1 MKYIKKI
8 RLSGFGYNINRIVNN
23 YIMLPIARIFSN
35 VKYIL
40 THELVNLD
48 MLDVVDD
55 RLHYIE
61 DKTSTLLND
70 VDNIESMLDDKC
82 DEYQVEDKIQDVID
96 NGDLITHYDLDDIKE
111 GIKDDIKELKD
122 IDSRLNE
129 KLNIII
135 NEDLNT
141 IYNKL
146 TRFDNIK
153 DDVLIVDK
161 VIEIIINRLSE
172 QSVEEQYKDFK

>member
-1 MKYIKKI
+1 MKY
-8 RLSGFGYNINRIVNN
+8 INRIVNN
-23 YIMLPIARIFSN
+23 YIKVPIIRIFSN
-35 VKYIL
+35 IKYIL

-70 VDNIESMLDDKC
+70 VENLECDINEKC
-82 DEYQVEDKIQDVID
+82 DEYQVEEKIQDVID
-96 NGDLITHYDLDDIKE
+96 NGDLITHYDLDN
-111 GIKDDIKELKD
+111 IKDDIKELKD

-135 NEDLNT
+135 N
-141 IYNKL
+141 
-146 TRFDNIK
+146 
-153 DDVLIVDK
+153 
-161 VIEIIINRLSE
+161 
-172 QSVEEQYKDFK
+172 

>member
-1 MKYIKKI
+1 MKY
-8 RLSGFGYNINRIVNN
+8 INRIVNN

-55 RLHYIE
+55 RLHHIE

-70 VDNIESMLDDKC
+70 VENLECDINEKC
-82 DEYQVEDKIQDVID
+82 DEYQVEEKIQDVID
-96 NGDLITHYDLDDIKE
+96 NGDLITHYDLDDINN
-111 GIKDDIKELKD
+111 DISELKD

-146 TRFDNIK
+146 NDSIDN
-153 DDVLIVDK
+153 LIERDLLVDEVVK
-161 VIEIIINRLSE
+161 SIVNRLE
-172 QSVEEQYKDFK
+172 RV

>member
-8 RLSGFGYNINRIVNN
+8 KLAGLGYNINRIVNN
-23 YIMLPIARIFSN
+23 YIKVPIARIFSN
-35 VKYIL
+35 IKYIL
-40 THELVNLD
+40 TSDLVNLD

-70 VDNIESMLDDKC
+70 VENLECDINEKC
-82 DEYQVEDKIQDVID
+82 DEYQVEEKIQDVID
-96 NGDLITHYDLDDIKE
+96 NGDLITHYDLDN
-111 GIKDDIKELKD
+111 IKDDIKELKD

-146 TRFDNIK
+146 NDSIDN
-153 DDVLIVDK
+153 LIERDLLVDEVVK
-161 VIEIIINRLSE
+161 SIVNRLE
-172 QSVEEQYKDFK
+172 RV